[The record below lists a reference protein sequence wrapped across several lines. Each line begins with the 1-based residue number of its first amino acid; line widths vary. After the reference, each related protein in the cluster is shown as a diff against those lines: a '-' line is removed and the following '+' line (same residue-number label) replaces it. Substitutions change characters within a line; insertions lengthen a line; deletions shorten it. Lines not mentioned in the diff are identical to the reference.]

1 MLKNKKGNII
11 LLYMSVIICL
21 FLPLTAVIYDVGMY
35 RVAKQDVKNLQE
47 IAGLACVGASNGSL
61 GNTGAAQQA
70 GGFNKQKCESI
81 VKDVVAKNM
90 DNSKIGTGATANF
103 TPKFRQAIKSERNN
117 SKGSKFIDATNLQVR
132 AVGERDGGMILKI
145 QGMRYKPTFLK
156 TSLMNINILKN
167 KKSVNYDASWPIEV
181 SPSHFSAVYDATPG

>member
-1 MLKNKKGNII
+1 MFKNRKGNIT
-11 LLYMSVIICL
+11 LLYMSVIFCL

-90 DNSKIGTGATANF
+90 NNSSIGTGATKDF
-103 TPKFRQAIKSERNN
+103 TPKFRKAIAEERNN
-117 SKGSKFIDATNLQVR
+117 SKGSKFIDTSNLRVN
-132 AVGERDGGMILKI
+132 AVGERDGGMVLKI
-145 QGMRYKPTFLK
+145 QGLRYKPTFLK
-156 TSLMNINILKN
+156 TSVMNFNILN
-167 KKSVNYDASWPIEV
+167 QKKTTNYDATWPIEV
-181 SPSHFSAVYDATPG
+181 TASHFSAVYDSTPG

>member
-1 MLKNKKGNII
+1 MFKNRKGNIT
-11 LLYMSVIICL
+11 LLYMSVIFCL

-61 GNTGAAQQA
+61 GNAGAAQQA

-90 DNSKIGTGATANF
+90 NNSSIGTGATKNF
-103 TPKFRQAIKSERNN
+103 TPKFQKAIAEERNN
-117 SKGSKFIDATNLQVR
+117 SKGSKFIDTSNLRVS
-132 AVGERDGGMILKI
+132 AVGERDDGMVLKI
-145 QGMRYKPTFLK
+145 QGLRYKPTFLK
-156 TSLMNINILKN
+156 TSVMNFNILN
-167 KKSVNYDASWPIEV
+167 KKKTTNYDATWPIEV
-181 SPSHFSAVYDATPG
+181 TASHFSAVYDSTPG